1 MRRAAPAAAPVAVDK
16 EVKRKQRMGDIKL
29 DLHRVLL
36 DNLNLAALEHA
47 TEADLRAEINAISA
61 EHLNDNAIVLGRE
74 DRIILNKELY
84 DEVTGLG
91 PLETL
96 LQDESVNDILVNGP
110 QQIFVERSGKLE
122 LTDVTFKDERHLLR
136 IIDKIVS
143 AVGRRVD
150 ESKPYVDARLKDG
163 SRFNAM
169 VPPVAVDGSLV
180 SIRKFKKDK
189 LGIDDLV
196 QFGAFSEEMAA
207 YLQAAVSTRL
217 NVIVSGGTGSG
228 KTTTLN
234 ALSSFIADDERIL
247 TIEDTAELQLQQTHV
262 GRMESRPP
270 NVEGKGEVS
279 PRDCLK
285 NALRMRP
292 DRIIVGETRGE
303 EVIDM
308 LQAMNTGHDGSMTT
322 IHANNPRDGISRLE
336 NMVAMAGIEMPL
348 KAVRSQISSA
358 VNLIVQASRLQDGS
372 RRMTSI
378 TEITGMEG
386 DVISMQEIFRFQ
398 RVGPDARQQ
407 DHRPLSQPQACA
419 ATSPSASASGAMICP
434 RPSLNPSQRS
444 KPHGHQCRTHHL
456 RSDLY
461 RRAGARRR
469 ASIWRLFGRSISL
482 NSRVNRRLEMI
493 EKGDTPRGGA
503 GQICAR
509 RCSSTRKSKGI
520 PLYSLWLSEKAQ
532 KGRDCLLPA
541 TADHGDGRPF
551 GSVLPWPDRRHRD
564 RSTRAHRRLHR
575 HGGRCCVYVGVHES
589 QQAHGDHR
597 RTAPRCGRADG
608 ALLARR
614 SPVHQRHHHREQR
627 NPRPACLRIR
637 CDRG

>member
-1 MRRAAPAAAPVAVDK
+1 MFSKYKKQSVQPAAPVAAAAPAPEAAPKAAPAKAVLRRPAQRIAAEASPQDRDR
-16 EVKRKQRMGDIKL
+16 KRKERLGEIKIQ
-29 DLHRVLL
+29 LHRELL
-36 DNLNLAALEHA
+36 ENLNLAALEKA
-47 TEADLRAEINAISA
+47 GEAELRSEISSISS
-61 EHLNDNAIVLGRE
+61 EILQEKNIVLNRE
-74 DRIILNKELY
+74 DRQQLNKELY

-96 LQDESVNDILVNGP
+96 LQDDTVSDILVNGP
-110 QQIFVERSGKLE
+110 QQIFVERSGKLQ
-122 LTDVTFKDERHLLR
+122 LSDITFKDEKHLMR

-150 ESKPYVDARLKDG
+150 ESNPYVDARLADG

-169 VPPVAVDGSLV
+169 VPPIAVDGSLV

-196 QFGAFSEEMAA
+196 NFGAFTEEMAA

-234 ALSSFIADDERIL
+234 ALSSFIDNAERIL

-322 IHANNPRDGISRLE
+322 IHANSARDGISRLE
-336 NMVAMAGIEMPL
+336 NMIAMAGIEMPI
-348 KAVRSQISSA
+348 KAVRSQIASA

-398 RVGPDARQQ
+398 RVGLTPDNKIIG
-407 DHRPLSQPQACA
+407 HFT
-419 ATSPSASASGAMICP
+419 ATGV
-434 RPSLNPSQRS
+434 RS
-444 KPHGHQCRTHHL
+444 HYSERFRLWGY
-456 RSDLY
+456 DLP
-461 RRAGARRR
+461 
-469 ASIWRLFGRSISL
+469 ASIYEPT
-482 NSRVNRRLEMI
+482 VME
-493 EKGDTPRGGA
+493 
-503 GQICAR
+503 
-509 RCSSTRKSKGI
+509 TR
-520 PLYSLWLSEKAQ
+520 
-532 KGRDCLLPA
+532 
-541 TADHGDGRPF
+541 
-551 GSVLPWPDRRHRD
+551 
-564 RSTRAHRRLHR
+564 
-575 HGGRCCVYVGVHES
+575 
-589 QQAHGDHR
+589 
-597 RTAPRCGRADG
+597 
-608 ALLARR
+608 
-614 SPVHQRHHHREQR
+614 
-627 NPRPACLRIR
+627 
-637 CDRG
+637 

>member
-1 MRRAAPAAAPVAVDK
+1 MFSKYKKTAPAAAPAPAAKVTELPKAADASKVQRKAAPQAAAQVTPMDK
-16 EVKRKQRMGDIKL
+16 ERKRKERIGEIKL
-29 DLHRVLL
+29 ELHRALL

-47 TEADLRAEINAISA
+47 SEQDLRQEIIAITG
-61 EHLNDNAIVLGRE
+61 EVLEEKNIILNRE
-74 DRIILNKELY
+74 DRQTLNQELF

-96 LQDESVNDILVNGP
+96 LKDETVNDILVNGP
-110 QQIFVERSGKLE
+110 KQIFVERAGKLE
-122 LTDVTFKDERHLLR
+122 LTDITFKDERHLLR

-150 ESKPYVDARLKDG
+150 ESNPYVDARLQDG

-169 VPPVAVDGSLV
+169 VPPIAVDGSLV

-196 QFGAFSEEMAA
+196 QFGAFTEEMAA
-207 YLQAAVSTRL
+207 YLQAAVATRL

-234 ALSSFIADDERIL
+234 ALSSFIDNAERIL

-322 IHANNPRDGISRLE
+322 IHANSARDGVSRLE
-336 NMVAMAGIEMPL
+336 NMIAMAGIEMPI

-386 DVISMQEIFRFQ
+386 DVISMQEIFRYQ
-398 RVGPDARQQ
+398 RVGLTPDNKIIG
-407 DHRPLSQPQACA
+407 HFT
-419 ATSPSASASGAMICP
+419 ATGV
-434 RPSLNPSQRS
+434 RS
-444 KPHGHQCRTHHL
+444 HFAERFRLWGY
-456 RSDLY
+456 DLP
-461 RRAGARRR
+461 
-469 ASIWRLFGRSISL
+469 ASIY
-482 NSRVNRRLEMI
+482 E
-493 EKGDTPRGGA
+493 
-503 GQICAR
+503 
-509 RCSSTRKSKGI
+509 
-520 PLYSLWLSEKAQ
+520 
-532 KGRDCLLPA
+532 
-541 TADHGDGRPF
+541 
-551 GSVLPWPDRRHRD
+551 
-564 RSTRAHRRLHR
+564 
-575 HGGRCCVYVGVHES
+575 
-589 QQAHGDHR
+589 
-597 RTAPRCGRADG
+597 
-608 ALLARR
+608 
-614 SPVHQRHHHREQR
+614 PVAAE
-627 NPRPACLRIR
+627 
-637 CDRG
+637 

>member
-1 MRRAAPAAAPVAVDK
+1 MFSKYKKPTATAPKAAPATPAKAAKVVEAAPIAAAPAPAAAAKPATMRRALKPAAAAPVDR
-16 EVKRKQRMGDIKL
+16 EVKRKQRMSEIKL
-29 DLHRVLL
+29 ELHRALL

-47 TEADLRAEINAISA
+47 SEADLRQEINDIAVEILS
-61 EHLNDNAIVLGRE
+61 EKSIVLNRE
-74 DRIILNKELY
+74 DRMTLNSELY

-96 LQDESVNDILVNGP
+96 LKDETVNDILVNGP
-110 QQIFVERSGKLE
+110 QQIFVERDGKLQ
-122 LTDVTFKDERHLLR
+122 LTDVTFKDEKHLLR

-150 ESKPYVDARLKDG
+150 ESNPYVDARLKDG

-196 QFGAFSEEMAA
+196 NFGAFSEEMAA
-207 YLQAAVSTRL
+207 YLQAAVATRL
-217 NVIVSGGTGSG
+217 NIIVSGGTGSG

-234 ALSSFIADDERIL
+234 ALSSFIDNAERIL

-322 IHANNPRDGISRLE
+322 IHANSARDGISRLE
-336 NMVAMAGIEMPL
+336 NMIAMAGIEMPL

-386 DVISMQEIFRFQ
+386 EVISMQEIFRYQ
-398 RVGPDARQQ
+398 RVGLTPENKIIGHFTATGVRSHFAERFRMWGYDL
-407 DHRPLSQPQACA
+407 PSSIYEPVA
-419 ATSPSASASGAMICP
+419 A
-434 RPSLNPSQRS
+434 Q
-444 KPHGHQCRTHHL
+444 
-456 RSDLY
+456 
-461 RRAGARRR
+461 
-469 ASIWRLFGRSISL
+469 
-482 NSRVNRRLEMI
+482 
-493 EKGDTPRGGA
+493 
-503 GQICAR
+503 
-509 RCSSTRKSKGI
+509 
-520 PLYSLWLSEKAQ
+520 
-532 KGRDCLLPA
+532 
-541 TADHGDGRPF
+541 
-551 GSVLPWPDRRHRD
+551 
-564 RSTRAHRRLHR
+564 
-575 HGGRCCVYVGVHES
+575 
-589 QQAHGDHR
+589 
-597 RTAPRCGRADG
+597 
-608 ALLARR
+608 
-614 SPVHQRHHHREQR
+614 
-627 NPRPACLRIR
+627 
-637 CDRG
+637 

>member
-1 MRRAAPAAAPVAVDK
+1 MRRVVPKTAAQAQPQDREK
-16 EVKRKQRMGDIKL
+16 KRKERLSEIKL
-29 DLHRVLL
+29 DLHRALL
-36 DNLNLAALEHA
+36 DNLNLAALDQASES
-47 TEADLRAEINAISA
+47 ELKEEISA
-61 EHLNDNAIVLGRE
+61 ITSESLQEKGIVLNRE
-74 DRIILNKELY
+74 ERSGLNQELY
-84 DEVTGLG
+84 DEVKGLG

-96 LQDESVNDILVNGP
+96 LKDETVSDILVNGP
-110 QQIFVERSGKLE
+110 QQIFVEREGKLQ
-122 LTDVTFKDERHLLR
+122 LSDVTFKDEKHLMR

-150 ESKPYVDARLKDG
+150 ESNPYVDARLADG

-169 VPPVAVDGSLV
+169 VPPIAVDGSLV

-196 QFGAFSEEMAA
+196 RFGAFTEEMAV

-234 ALSSFIADDERIL
+234 ALSSFIDDSERIL

-270 NVEGKGEVS
+270 NVEGKGAVT

-322 IHANNPRDGISRLE
+322 IHANSARDGVSRLE
-336 NMVAMAGIEMPL
+336 NMIAMAGIEMPL
-348 KAVRSQISSA
+348 KAMRSQISSA

-386 DVISMQEIFRFQ
+386 EVISMQEIFRFQ
-398 RVGPDARQQ
+398 RVGLTPENKIIG
-407 DHRPLSQPQACA
+407 HFT
-419 ATSPSASASGAMICP
+419 ATGVRSNFSERFKMWGYDLPPSI
-434 RPSLNPSQRS
+434 
-444 KPHGHQCRTHHL
+444 
-456 RSDLY
+456 Y
-461 RRAGARRR
+461 
-469 ASIWRLFGRSISL
+469 
-482 NSRVNRRLEMI
+482 E
-493 EKGDTPRGGA
+493 
-503 GQICAR
+503 
-509 RCSSTRKSKGI
+509 
-520 PLYSLWLSEKAQ
+520 
-532 KGRDCLLPA
+532 
-541 TADHGDGRPF
+541 PF
-551 GSVLPWPDRRHRD
+551 NGNH
-564 RSTRAHRRLHR
+564 
-575 HGGRCCVYVGVHES
+575 
-589 QQAHGDHR
+589 
-597 RTAPRCGRADG
+597 
-608 ALLARR
+608 
-614 SPVHQRHHHREQR
+614 
-627 NPRPACLRIR
+627 
-637 CDRG
+637 

>member
-1 MRRAAPAAAPVAVDK
+1 MFSKYKRQSATAKPAAAAQPKAAPAPGAQPKAPAPAAATLRKPAARTKAEAAPADK
-16 EVKRKQRMGDIKL
+16 ERKRKERMGEIKIQ
-29 DLHRVLL
+29 LHRELL
-36 DNLNLAALEHA
+36 ENLNLAALERA
-47 TEADLRAEINAISA
+47 SEAELRAEISSIASEIL
-61 EHLNDNAIVLGRE
+61 EERGIVLNRE
-74 DRIILNKELY
+74 DRQTLNKELY

-96 LQDESVNDILVNGP
+96 LQDDTVSDILVNGP
-110 QQIFVERSGKLE
+110 QQVFVEREGKLQ
-122 LTDVTFKDERHLLR
+122 LSDVTFKDEKHLMR

-150 ESKPYVDARLKDG
+150 ESNPYVDARLADG

-169 VPPVAVDGSLV
+169 VPPIAVDGSLV

-196 QFGAFSEEMAA
+196 NFGAFTEEMAA

-234 ALSSFIADDERIL
+234 ALSSFIDNAERIL

-322 IHANNPRDGISRLE
+322 IHANSARDGISRLE
-336 NMVAMAGIEMPL
+336 NMIAMAGIEMPI
-348 KAVRSQISSA
+348 KAVRSQIASA

-398 RVGPDARQQ
+398 RVGLTPDNKIIGHFTATGVRSHFSERFRLWGYDLPPSIYEPTVMEAR
-407 DHRPLSQPQACA
+407 
-419 ATSPSASASGAMICP
+419 
-434 RPSLNPSQRS
+434 
-444 KPHGHQCRTHHL
+444 
-456 RSDLY
+456 
-461 RRAGARRR
+461 
-469 ASIWRLFGRSISL
+469 
-482 NSRVNRRLEMI
+482 
-493 EKGDTPRGGA
+493 
-503 GQICAR
+503 
-509 RCSSTRKSKGI
+509 
-520 PLYSLWLSEKAQ
+520 
-532 KGRDCLLPA
+532 
-541 TADHGDGRPF
+541 
-551 GSVLPWPDRRHRD
+551 
-564 RSTRAHRRLHR
+564 
-575 HGGRCCVYVGVHES
+575 
-589 QQAHGDHR
+589 
-597 RTAPRCGRADG
+597 
-608 ALLARR
+608 
-614 SPVHQRHHHREQR
+614 
-627 NPRPACLRIR
+627 
-637 CDRG
+637 